1 MKMGDIDLV
10 FVSDGTMRLDGG
22 ALFGIVPKVIWNKLN
37 PADRRNRVLIGLNC
51 LLIRAVGKV
60 ILVDTGLGN
69 KHPLRRRNIYA
80 MKAGGLIKGLKAL
93 GLGPEDVDTVLL
105 THLHLDHAGGCTRR
119 VHEDSVVP
127 TFPKAQY
134 LAQRKDWHEATH
146 SNERS
151 RASYVLE
158 DLLPLEEARQLELL
172 DGDTEVA
179 QGVYIKHTGGHTVG
193 HQMVYIEAG
202 DQRVAC
208 LGDVLP
214 TPHHLPLPYVASLD
228 MYPNDTLEYKRRL
241 LAQAEKE
248 RWLLAFS
255 HSLTPRA
262 GYLVRTEG
270 KLSLDPREL

>member
-1 MKMGDIDLV
+1 MKVGDIDLV

-22 ALFGIVPKVIWNKLN
+22 ALFGIVPKAIWNRLN
-37 PADRRNRVLIGLNC
+37 PADRRNRVLVGLNC
-51 LLIRAVGKV
+51 LLIRAPGKN

-80 MKAGGLIKGLKAL
+80 MKAGGLTKSLRAHGV
-93 GLGPEDVDTVLL
+93 GPEEVDMVLL

-119 VHEDSVVP
+119 AYGDTVAP
-127 TFPKAQY
+127 TFPRAQY
-134 LAQRKDWHEATH
+134 LAQREDWHEATH
-146 SNERS
+146 ANERS
-151 RASYVLE
+151 RASYVLD

-172 DGDTEVA
+172 DGDVEVA
-179 QGVYIKHTGGHTVG
+179 PGVYIKHTGGHTAG
-193 HQMVYIEAG
+193 HQMVYVEAG

-228 MYPNDTLEYKRRL
+228 MYPDDTLECKRRL

-248 RWLLAFS
+248 RWLLAFG
-255 HSLTPRA
+255 HGLTPRA

-270 KLSLDPREL
+270 KLNLDPREL